1 MYYYGKNSLN
11 SLDKKKVNKVLSLG
25 YISQGKSLTDLE
37 NKFSKYVGAKYC
49 LAVSSGTAGLHL
61 AIASL
66 NLNKNLYRIIQC
78 LILKILINIVYIPN
92 NEKT

>member
-1 MYYYGKNSLN
+1 MGKNSLN
-11 SLDKKKVNKVLSLG
+11 SVDKKVNKVLNLG

-61 AIASL
+61 PL
-66 NLNKNLYRIIQC
+66 C
-78 LILKILINIVYIPN
+78 H
-92 NEKT
+92 